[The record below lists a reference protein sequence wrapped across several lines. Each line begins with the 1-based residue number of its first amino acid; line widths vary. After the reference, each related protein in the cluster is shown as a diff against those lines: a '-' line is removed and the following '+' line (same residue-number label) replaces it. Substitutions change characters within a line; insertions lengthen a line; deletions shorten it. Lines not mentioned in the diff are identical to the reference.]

1 MFHAPGVMSVIRKFA
16 VVLFMALW
24 AGWAVSAQAAGGDW
38 YLALGDSL
46 AAGYQSQPS
55 VAGGGYVDQLTGLMQ
70 PADPGMQLM
79 NLAVPGE
86 TTSSFLG
93 SQLSGAEAF
102 LHGHQGHVR
111 LVTIDIGGNDIAGC
125 PPGDTACLDSALT
138 RIDGNVSQIVSG
150 LTAAAGPETTFVM
163 MTYYD
168 PFLEYWVTGALGRA
182 EAEATLPAVAEL
194 NRRLVLDFG
203 PRFLVADVAGAFS
216 TSDSS
221 TIVSTPTH
229 GELPMNVAVIC
240 RLTGG
245 CDSGF
250 NVHANGRGH
259 LLMADTFLAAIEHRP
274 PHPAPLVAPGV
285 SGKAVPGATLTA
297 SHGVWANTP
306 TTLTYGWVRCNVVG
320 AQCSPIA
327 GAAAGTYAVTA
338 ADRAHTIRVLE
349 SAVNAHGS
357 GRSASHTTTLVPA
370 SVVQIKR
377 QLAADIVPHGK
388 QPKIAAILAAGGF
401 TVSLTAF
408 AAGAEVV
415 DWYAVP
421 PGQHVARLIAA
432 GKTRFSGPGIRRVK
446 LTLAPGSRRILG
458 RVKSIRIFA
467 AGSFRSV
474 GSRGLLPGKASFVL
488 KR

>member
-1 MFHAPGVMSVIRKFA
+1 MFHALGVVSVIRKFA
-16 VVLFMALW
+16 VVLVVALW
-24 AGWAVSAQAAGGDW
+24 AGWAASARAAGGDW

-46 AAGYQSQPS
+46 AAGDQSQPS

-79 NLAVPGE
+79 NLSVPGE
-86 TTSSFLG
+86 TSSSFLG
-93 SQLSGAEAF
+93 VQLSGAESF
-102 LHGHQGHVR
+102 LRSHQSHVR

-125 PPGDTACLDSALT
+125 PPGATTCLDAALT
-138 RIDGNVSQIVSG
+138 RIDNNVSQIVGG

-168 PFLEYWVTGALGRA
+168 PFLEYWVTGALGQA

-194 NRRLVLDFG
+194 NRHLVSDFG
-203 PRFLVADVAGAFS
+203 PRFLVADVASAFS

-250 NVHANGRGH
+250 DLHANARGH
-259 LLMADTFLAAIEHRP
+259 AVMAETFLAAIEHRP
-274 PHPAPLVAPGV
+274 PRPAPLVAPGL

-297 SHGVWANTP
+297 SHGVWTNAP
-306 TTLTYGWVRCNVVG
+306 TALTYGWERCNVVG
-320 AQCSPIA
+320 AQCSTIS
-327 GAAAGTYAVTA
+327 GATAGTYVVAA
-338 ADRAHTIRVLE
+338 ADRGHTIRVVE
-349 SAVNAHGS
+349 AAANAHGT
-357 GRSASHTTTLVPA
+357 GRSASHPTALVAA
-370 SVVQIKR
+370 SVAQIKR

-388 QPKIAAILAAGGF
+388 QPRISAILAAGGF

-408 AAGAEVV
+408 ASGVEIV

-421 PGQHVARLIAA
+421 PGQHVARLVAA
-432 GKTRFSGPGIRRVK
+432 GTARFSGPGIRRVK
-446 LTLAPGSRRILG
+446 LTLAPGSRTLLR
-458 RVKSIRIFA
+458 RAKSIRIGA
-467 AGSFRSV
+467 AGSFRAV
-474 GSRGLLPGKASFVL
+474 GRGLLTGKASFVL